1 MLANVY
7 RDLDRPEMMCPV
19 YENALKTN
27 ESEEVYTYVHHY
39 LFLVF
44 YINKTTLVIL
54 SWHFCE
60 ALITENLNRLAVNSF
75 KR

>member
-27 ESEEVYTYVHHY
+27 ESEEIYTYV
-39 LFLVF
+39 FFILV
-44 YINKTTLVIL
+44 
-54 SWHFCE
+54 
-60 ALITENLNRLAVNSF
+60 
-75 KR
+75 